1 MEGGQ
6 KAIVA
11 PEICE
16 TTAESEGHQSQHP
29 TVAKT
34 LTPSQILQSIC
45 SKHIPKEEKD
55 NPNRKMKH
63 KNFIDE
69 KRIIIFKTYK
79 IGVDNFR
86 NSFHWASFIGV
97 DFTTQ
102 CKPVTFEEDEN
113 KCESRVFY
121 FRTKIPIWMEHPKTK
136 DWKALLCSCF
146 CYWSS
151 DHEKCGKHFLQ
162 YMFQAQSFDEVLEIF
177 QWNKSEWDTEDYKKR
192 RDIYLKVHRS
202 ASPFESDA
210 TWRSENHARVS
221 TGCAQLGMRRAFVS
235 YCNSQK
241 LAKVGMTEMEET
253 PLTKSLMKKFGV
265 KKRKK
270 TKF

>member
-69 KRIIIFKTYK
+69 KRTIIFKTYK

-113 KCESRVFY
+113 KSVF
-121 FRTKIPIWMEHPKTK
+121 FIFEQKFPSGWNIQKRKI
-136 DWKALLCSCF
+136 
-146 CYWSS
+146 
-151 DHEKCGKHFLQ
+151 GKL
-162 YMFQAQSFDEVLEIF
+162 SFVL
-177 QWNKSEWDTEDYKKR
+177 
-192 RDIYLKVHRS
+192 
-202 ASPFESDA
+202 
-210 TWRSENHARVS
+210 
-221 TGCAQLGMRRAFVS
+221 AFVIGAATMKS
-235 YCNSQK
+235 VANIFFSTCFK
-241 LAKVGMTEMEET
+241 LNHSMR
-253 PLTKSLMKKFGV
+253 F
-265 KKRKK
+265 
-270 TKF
+270 